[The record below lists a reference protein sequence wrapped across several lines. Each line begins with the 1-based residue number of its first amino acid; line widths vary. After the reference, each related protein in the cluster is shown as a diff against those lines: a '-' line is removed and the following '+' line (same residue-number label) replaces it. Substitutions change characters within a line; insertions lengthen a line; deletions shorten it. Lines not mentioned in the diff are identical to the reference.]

1 MKMSMNTDADRIALR
16 RETRAKV
23 SDVTA
28 DDWQR
33 IFAMKLTDADREK
46 LAAVRSAIDSGKLS
60 RHAEDRYTK
69 TGRSKRISKAE
80 CLRLYAELA
89 ELERE
94 DKLHEMV
101 ANTPNNYELI
111 TTYERFE
118 TLIDSLA
125 SEPIIAIDTETTGLD
140 VYADHIVGISLT
152 SPNANWNVYIPVGH
166 IDAKQQLPR
175 SYVLYRLT
183 PMLTDVNVKKVLHNA
198 NYDIQMFMRYGI
210 EVVGV
215 AWDTQIAMHL
225 LNENEPSYQLKK
237 LATRYLHEPSDT
249 FEQLFG
255 KNAQFATV
263 PLDIALV
270 YAAKDTAIT
279 WKLYEFQR
287 KYLEKMPTILSYYR
301 DVEVPL
307 IQAIVAME
315 RTGFVIDTEYAQ
327 TYGVQ
332 MQHDI
337 ERLENE
343 LHTEIGDIN
352 LNSPMQLKEALERIT
367 RKQLESTDAK
377 KVLKP
382 LASKFPVIA
391 KFLEYKSLVK
401 LYSTYISVLP
411 TKINPVTGR
420 LHARFNPM
428 GTVTGRFSSGGNHVN
443 LQNQS
448 HESRKLFVA
457 PKGYVIIG
465 ADFSQQE
472 YRCLAYFTQEPLL
485 VEAYKSGKDLYSTMA
500 ARIFHVPY
508 EECGDGTVYRKK
520 AKVGLLATVYGTSK
534 YTLATQLGISVDEAD
549 KFLNDLFASMPK
561 VAEWIEENKKFV
573 RHHGYVW
580 ADKQYRKRR
589 LPDATLR
596 EKAWRVDRGES
607 KRTINRALRQATNAR
622 VQGSASVQTKVTI
635 NAMYHWCLAK
645 QAAGRDFRLWC
656 TVHDEN
662 LTLAPIDVTR
672 NEIEEIRGLMLHSYP
687 FGDIPL
693 KTDIELMVRWGDGMT
708 VDEWFEKYPQ

>member
-1 MKMSMNTDADRIALR
+1 MKMTMNTDTDRINR
-16 RETRAKV
+16 RKAVQSKA

-46 LAAVRSAIDSGKLS
+46 LVAVRSAMNDGKLT

-69 TGRSKRISKAE
+69 TGRAKAFSKAE
-80 CLRLYAELA
+80 ALRLYVELA
-89 ELERE
+89 DLQRE
-94 DKLHEMV
+94 DKLREMV
-101 ANTPNNYELI
+101 ANTPDNYELI
-111 TTYERFE
+111 TTNERFE
-118 TLIDSLA
+118 TLIDSLDA
-125 SEPIIAIDTETTGLD
+125 EPIIAIDTETTGLD

-152 SPNANWNVYIPVGH
+152 LPIADWNVYIPIGH
-166 IDAKQQLPR
+166 DDGEQLTR
-175 SYVLYRLT
+175 SYALYRLT
-183 PMLTDVNVKKVLHNA
+183 PMLTDANVKKVLHNA
-198 NYDIQMFMRYGI
+198 NYDIQIFMRYGI
-210 EVVGV
+210 EMAGV

-225 LNENEPSYQLKK
+225 LNENELSYQLKK

-255 KNAQFATV
+255 KNALFNTI
-263 PLDIALV
+263 PLDVALV

-287 KYLEKMPTILSYYR
+287 KYLEKMPSILRYYR
-301 DVEVPL
+301 EVEVPL
-307 IQAIVAME
+307 ISAIVAME
-315 RTGFVIDTEYAQ
+315 RTGFVIDTEYAK
-327 TYGVQ
+327 TYGTQ

-337 ERLENE
+337 ARLIDE

-352 LNSPMQLKEALERIT
+352 LNSPVQLKDALERIT
-367 RKQLESTDAK
+367 RQQLESTDAK

-391 KFLEYKSLVK
+391 KLLEYKGLEK

-428 GTVTGRFSSGGNHVN
+428 GTVTGRFSSGGNGVN
-443 LQNQS
+443 LQNQPQDA
-448 HESRKLFVA
+448 RKLFVA
-457 PKGYVIIG
+457 PKGYIIIG

-472 YRCLAYFTQEPLL
+472 YRCLAYFTHDPLL

-508 EECGDGTVYRKK
+508 EECGDGTKYRKK

-561 VAEWIEENKKFV
+561 VAEWIEENKRYV
-573 RHHGYVW
+573 RRYGYVW

-596 EKAWRVDRGES
+596 EKPWPADRGES

-622 VQGSASVQTKVTI
+622 VQGSASLQTKVTI
-635 NAMYHWCLAK
+635 NAMHRWCIDK
-645 QAAGRDFRLWC
+645 QAHGRDFQLWC

-672 NEIEEIRGLMLHSYP
+672 EEVEEIRDMMLHSYP

-693 KTDIELMVRWGDGMT
+693 KTDIELMTRWGEGMP
-708 VDEWFEKYPQ
+708 VDEWFEKNP